1 MPIFLYVFSF
11 DKKKSEIKK
20 IKKEDYNEIKKKERE
35 TKNGEERR
43 GDVPTTWKGKKK
55 KEVHLCRMKGGKEKK
70 RKGDTTFPNSILDVN
85 GRDHW
90 WWF

>member
-1 MPIFLYVFSF
+1 MVKREEGTCLQRG
-11 DKKKSEIKK
+11 
-20 IKKEDYNEIKKKERE
+20 KEKR
-35 TKNGEERR
+35 
-43 GDVPTTWKGKKK
+43 KKK

-70 RKGDTTFPNSILDVN
+70 RKGHTTFPNSILDVN